1 MVAKILEGNKVHF
14 TSLGCARNLVDSE
27 VMLGILLKAGYE
39 PAQTLEEAD
48 FLIVNTCG
56 FLAES
61 RKESCDTIDLLLKEK
76 KRRRKSRRCW
86 LHGAKIRP

>member
-1 MVAKILEGNKVHF
+1 MKRISKNGNKIHF

-39 PAQTLEEAD
+39 PAEHLEDAD

-61 RKESCDTIDLLLKEK
+61 RKESCDTIDLLLKE
-76 KRRRKSRRCW
+76 RKNSIGYRAMR
-86 LHGAKIRP
+86 LLAHRV

>member
-1 MVAKILEGNKVHF
+1 MNGNKIHF

-39 PAQTLEEAD
+39 PAEHLEDAD

-61 RKESCDTIDLLLKEK
+61 RKESCDTIDMLLKEK
-76 KRRRKSRRCW
+76 KRR
-86 LHGAKIRP
+86 

>member
-1 MVAKILEGNKVHF
+1 MKKINSGNKIHL

-39 PAQTLEEAD
+39 PTDKLQEAD

-61 RKESCDTIDLLLKEK
+61 RQE
-76 KRRRKSRRCW
+76 
-86 LHGAKIRP
+86 